1 MSDYTPDRWEVVEI
15 QGDGHDTLR
24 KILGSWY
31 GGYAGSDSWRFSSGI
46 TRVTDKETYWEVENY
61 SGSIYTC
68 YKESQGMSAYTAGV
82 FNKMVEQ
89 AKEAGASL
97 TVVDIQK
104 SVIGYL

>member
-15 QGDGHDTLR
+15 QSDGHDTLR

-46 TRVTDKETYWEVENY
+46 TRVTDKDTYWEVENY

-68 YKESQGMSAYTAGV
+68 YKESRGMSAYTASV
-82 FNKMVEQ
+82 FHKL
-89 AKEAGASL
+89 AKEAEEAGA
-97 TVVDIQK
+97 TVMIVDIQK
-104 SVIGYL
+104 PVIGYL

>member
-15 QGDGHDTLR
+15 QSDGHDTLR

-31 GGYAGSDSWRFSSGI
+31 GGYASSDSWRFSSGI
-46 TRVTDKETYWEVENY
+46 TRVADKDTYWEVENY

-82 FNKMVEQ
+82 FANMVEQ
-89 AKEAGASL
+89 GKDKGVSL
-97 TVVDIQK
+97 TIVDIEK
-104 SVIGYL
+104 PVIGYL